1 MTQLM
6 RTAAAMAL
14 LVVSAMGQLQSSH
27 QPTNVSAPP
36 SAPASVSSGKPVARV
51 NGVPIA
57 AAAFDREVKRIF
69 PYFTLHGNAVPKE
82 YEGQIRQKAL
92 YALIDAELAY
102 QEAKRRNLRITP
114 GEWSKRVAEVR
125 KDYKTRAEFEAAT
138 NQLFGSHAA
147 FEAALRHDMLLD
159 KIWVIEVKSK
169 SIVTEA
175 EVRKEYDRYRTSYRI
190 PESFEFQTIST
201 LFPKNATDADKKA
214 ALSRLEKVLAEA
226 KATKTPEQFGL
237 LAEKFSED
245 EYRVMM
251 GAHKSAHKGSM
262 DPAFETFLG
271 GLKQGEVSQIVQS
284 SAGYHIVRL
293 NAHKTQHQLS
303 YEEARKDIRQS
314 MQKERSDARNKAFH
328 EALRR
333 KAQIEIL

>member
-1 MTQLM
+1 MTQMM
-6 RTAAAMAL
+6 RTTATVVL
-14 LVVSAMGQLQSSH
+14 LVASALAQLQSSH
-27 QPTNVSAPP
+27 RPTNVSAPP
-36 SAPASVSSGKPVARV
+36 SAPASAEVGKPVARV

-57 AAAFDREVKRIF
+57 QAAFDREVKRIF

-114 GEWSKRVAEVR
+114 DEWNRRVAEVR

-138 NQLFGSHAA
+138 NRLFGSRAA

-159 KIWVIEVKSK
+159 KLWGLEVKNK
-169 SIVTEA
+169 SSVTEA
-175 EVRKEYDRYRTSYRI
+175 EVRKEYEQYKASYRI

-201 LFPKNATDADKKA
+201 LFPKNATDADKRA
-214 ALSRLEKVLAEA
+214 ALSRLEKVLGEA
-226 KATKTPEQFGL
+226 KATKSAEQFGL
-237 LAEKFSED
+237 LAEKVSED

-262 DPAFETFLG
+262 DPAFETFLA
-271 GLKQGEVSQIVQS
+271 GLKPGEVSQIVQS
-284 SAGYHIVRL
+284 SAGYHIIRL
-293 NAHKTQHQLS
+293 NAHRAQHQLT

-314 MQKERSDARNKAFH
+314 MEKERTDARNKAFH